1 MYGVADYGRM
11 LADRVRVDAYT
22 RALAAVIRPSSVVVD
37 LGAGTGVFALVACQL
52 GARKVYAIEP
62 NDAVTLLPALAR
74 RNGFGDRIAIIQ
86 RPSTEVALPE
96 KADVIVA
103 DLRGVVP
110 LYEGNFPVV
119 ADARARFLAEG
130 GVVIPAQDRLAAALM
145 EAPELYQSIVGGWE
159 GLSLDLAE
167 ARASVVNAFHNDRRH
182 PLTREQ
188 LLSEPGTW
196 ATLVYGT
203 LPPELVTGTVEH
215 EATRDGLAHGVGVW
229 FDTTLHG
236 DIGYSGAPSE
246 DRVYGRAFLPLER
259 PVAVRRGD
267 RVRITLSAR
276 RGADDHLWMWALRID
291 RGDVVVTETRQS
303 TFLGDA
309 VRASTIT
316 KESTAHQPVAG
327 ARGRAV
333 SAMLAAMGGS
343 KTLGAIASEVHAAH
357 PGAFA
362 SPEEALHTMRRLV
375 RKYA

>member
-22 RALAAVIRPSSVVVD
+22 RALAAVVRPSSVVVD
-37 LGAGTGVFALVACQL
+37 LGAGTGVFALIACQL

-74 RNGFGDRIAIIQ
+74 RNGFGDRIAVIQ

-103 DLRGVVP
+103 DLRGVIP

-119 ADARARFLAEG
+119 ADARARFLVDG
-130 GVVIPAQDRLAAALM
+130 GAIIPAQDRLAAALV
-145 EAPELYQSIVGGWE
+145 EAPALYTSIVGGWE
-159 GLSLDLAE
+159 GLPLDFTE

-182 PLTREQ
+182 PLARAQ
-188 LLSEPGTW
+188 MLSEAGTW
-196 ATLVYGT
+196 ATLAYGE
-203 LPPELVTGTVEH
+203 LPPELVTGTIDR
-215 EATRDGLAHGVGVW
+215 EASRDGTAHGIGVW

-259 PVAVRRGD
+259 PIDVRRGD
-267 RVRITLSAR
+267 LVRITLSAR
-276 RGADDHLWMWALRID
+276 RGADDHLWMWALRLE
-291 RGDVVVTETRQS
+291 RGGAVLTETRQS

-309 VRASTIT
+309 VRASTLT
-316 KESTAHQPVAG
+316 KESTSHLPVAG

-333 SAMLAAMGGS
+333 GAMLAAMGGNKS
-343 KTLGAIASEVHAAH
+343 LGTIASEVHAAH